1 VTGTPTV
8 IEYGTLRRLPVP
20 EATPGPTLPAFL
32 GFPTSNS
39 APPGSGVQFFG
50 GGPVASSTLTQTV
63 DLRAAMS
70 AIDQGNV
77 PYELS
82 GDLGG
87 FFIDPSRTS
96 VTVDFLDADGVKLGT
111 GRLAPVTALERWF
124 TTALVQRATAGTIPV
139 GARRAQVVVR
149 FTDLNPVLGNYNNAY
164 ADNLSFTVGAELPAP
179 QPPTPP
185 ESRVG
190 ELDHVFMVYLE
201 NKGFSNIVGSPNAP
215 YLNSLID
222 AYGLASNYYGLT
234 HPSDPNYYPI
244 LGGSDFGVNYNC
256 LANCFDQ
263 PNLADNID
271 AVGKTWA
278 GYMEG
283 GGGYSA
289 PTDRLPFLAFSDI
302 YNDPARVAT
311 HLFNLTQLGQDL
323 TSPDFTPDF
332 VWFAADDATN
342 MEGDLEGFG
351 LVLWALSQ
359 LTPKWLGGQQF
370 DVRAGDLWL
379 QRTVPVILNSA
390 VWTDPTQKSAIFLTF
405 DEDNNN
411 VSLGIGNQGNH
422 VVMVVIPSPGA
433 VAAGMREGAIVVDDR
448 YDHYSLLRTIEE
460 SLGLPPL
467 TNNDK
472 YAQPMNEFWRALP
485 PI

>member
-1 VTGTPTV
+1 
-8 IEYGTLRRLPVP
+8 
-20 EATPGPTLPAFL
+20 
-32 GFPTSNS
+32 
-39 APPGSGVQFFG
+39 
-50 GGPVASSTLTQTV
+50 
-63 DLRAAMS
+63 
-70 AIDQGNV
+70 
-77 PYELS
+77 
-82 GDLGG
+82 
-87 FFIDPSRTS
+87 
-96 VTVDFLDADGVKLGT
+96 
-111 GRLAPVTALERWF
+111 
-124 TTALVQRATAGTIPV
+124 
-139 GARRAQVVVR
+139 
-149 FTDLNPVLGNYNNAY
+149 
-164 ADNLSFTVGAELPAP
+164 
-179 QPPTPP
+179 
-185 ESRVG
+185 
-190 ELDHVFMVYLE
+190 
-201 NKGFSNIVGSPNAP
+201 
-215 YLNSLID
+215 
-222 AYGLASNYYGLT
+222 
-234 HPSDPNYYPI
+234 
-244 LGGSDFGVNYNC
+244 
-256 LANCFDQ
+256 
-263 PNLADNID
+263 
-271 AVGKTWA
+271 
-278 GYMEG
+278 
-283 GGGYSA
+283 
-289 PTDRLPFLAFSDI
+289 
-302 YNDPARVAT
+302 
-311 HLFNLTQLGQDL
+311 
-323 TSPDFTPDF
+323 
-332 VWFAADDATN
+332 